1 MAKTIRINSECF
13 ALPEGMS
20 TKDIQALAGFLATLT
35 TVQHCYNWDNSDHL
49 SYASK
54 GATVQLEEVDL
65 MPEAEAKATEK
76 RTRDAY
82 VAKRDAEKSEE

>member
-35 TVQHCYNWDNSDHL
+35 TVSHAYNWSTSEHL
-49 SYASK
+49 SYAST
-54 GATVQLEEVDL
+54 GATVQLEEVEL
-65 MPEAEAKATEK
+65 VSKAEAQAEEK
-76 RTRDAY
+76 RTRDEY
-82 VAKRDAEKSEE
+82 VAKRDAEKAAE